1 MSLDAFV
8 PVCLLLLIFTST
20 KVNPNHYNQLENVI
34 KKAIIDLGT
43 NTFQLLIIE
52 QTGETFQT
60 IHEDSYAAKIGKG
73 GISSGIITE
82 EGIQRG
88 ITGLKYFQQLF
99 DEAGVMP
106 ENVLATATSAVRNA
120 KNGNEFC
127 ERVLAE
133 TGIKINVISGEDE
146 ATLIYEGVKLG
157 MNIGTETSMIMDIGG
172 GSVEFIICN
181 STKIFYK
188 QSFEI
193 GGQRLMDKF
202 MTSDPISPRSI
213 QALKNYLEEQLLPLT
228 NAVHQYAPVCMIGSA
243 GSFETLVDMYFMK
256 NYKHLPPPEQI
267 SFDLPISE
275 FYDSLLKLISSNH
288 DERMTLPGMIELRVD
303 MIVVGV
309 CLIDFILKQH
319 DIQRIK
325 ISTYALKEGVLF
337 REMVKGE
344 R

>member
-1 MSLDAFV
+1 M
-8 PVCLLLLIFTST
+8 
-20 KVNPNHYNQLENVI
+20 I

-52 QTGETFQT
+52 QTGKTFRT
-60 IHEDSYAAKIGKG
+60 IHEDSYPAKIGKG
-73 GISSGIITE
+73 GISLGIINE

-88 ITGLKYFQQLF
+88 IEGLKYFQQLF
-99 DEAGVMP
+99 NKEGITP

-120 KNGNEFC
+120 KNGDEFC
-127 ERVLAE
+127 KRILAE
-133 TGIKINVISGEDE
+133 TGIKINVISGDEE

-157 MNIGTETSMIMDIGG
+157 VEIGLEPSMIMDIGG

-202 MTSDPISPRSI
+202 MTSDPISPRSV

-228 NAVHQYAPVCMIGSA
+228 NAVHQYAPVTVIGSA

-256 NYKHLPPPEQI
+256 TQGQLPPPKQI
-267 SFDLPISE
+267 SFDLPIQE
-275 FYDSLLKLISSNH
+275 FYDSFLKLVSSNY
-288 DERMTLPGMIELRVD
+288 DERMAIPGMIELRVD

-319 DIQRIK
+319 GIQRIK
-325 ISTYALKEGVLF
+325 VSNYALKEGVLS
-337 REMVKGE
+337 KILDNL
-344 R
+344 

>member
-1 MSLDAFV
+1 M
-8 PVCLLLLIFTST
+8 
-20 KVNPNHYNQLENVI
+20 I

-52 QTGETFQT
+52 QTGDTFRT
-60 IHEDSYAAKIGKG
+60 IHEESYPAKIGKG
-73 GISSGIITE
+73 GISLGIITE
-82 EGIQRG
+82 AGIQRG
-88 ITGLKYFQQLF
+88 ITGLKYFIQLF
-99 DEAGVMP
+99 DKEGVMY

-120 KNGNEFC
+120 KNGDEFC
-127 ERVLAE
+127 ERILAE
-133 TGIKINVISGEDE
+133 TGIKINVISGEEE

-157 MNIGTETSMIMDIGG
+157 MKIGTEPSMIMDIGG

-181 STKIFYK
+181 ENKIFWK

-193 GGQRLMDKF
+193 GGQRLMDIF
-202 MTSDPISPRSI
+202 MTSDPISPRSV

-228 NAVHQYAPVCMIGSA
+228 NAVHQYAPVCVIGSA

-256 NYKHLPPPEQI
+256 TQGQLPPPEQI
-267 SFDLPISE
+267 SFDLPIQE
-275 FYDSLLKLISSNH
+275 FYNSFLKLVSSNH
-288 DERMTLPGMIELRVD
+288 DERMALSGMIELRVD

-325 ISTYALKEGVLF
+325 VSNYALKEGVLSKVLKENF
-337 REMVKGE
+337 TETGE
-344 R
+344 RN

>member
-1 MSLDAFV
+1 M
-8 PVCLLLLIFTST
+8 
-20 KVNPNHYNQLENVI
+20 I

-52 QTGETFQT
+52 LNGETFRT
-60 IHEDSYAAKIGKG
+60 IHEESYAAKIGKG

-82 EGIQRG
+82 EAIQRG
-88 ITGLKYFQQLF
+88 ISGLKYFQQIF
-99 DEAGVMP
+99 DKEGVMT

-127 ERVLAE
+127 ERILAE
-133 TGIKINVISGEDE
+133 TGIKINVISGEEE

-157 MNIGTETSMIMDIGG
+157 TNIGVETSMIMDIGG
-172 GSVEFIICN
+172 GSVEFIIGN
-181 STKIFYK
+181 ENKIFWK

-202 MTSDPISPRSI
+202 MTSDPISQHSV
-213 QALKNYLEEQLLPLT
+213 QALKYYLEEQLLPLT
-228 NAVHQYAPVCMIGSA
+228 NAVHQYAPVCVIGSA

-256 NYKHLPPPEQI
+256 TNGHLPPPEQI
-267 SFDLPISE
+267 SFDLPIQE
-275 FYDSLLKLISSNH
+275 FYDLYSKLISSNH
-288 DERMTLPGMIELRVD
+288 DERMALPGMIELRVD

-309 CLIDFILKQH
+309 CLIDFVLKQY
-319 DIQRIK
+319 DIQRINV
-325 ISTYALKEGVLF
+325 SNYALKEGVLF
-337 REMVKGE
+337 REMVNGE

>member
-1 MSLDAFV
+1 VS
-8 PVCLLLLIFTST
+8 
-20 KVNPNHYNQLENVI
+20 

-52 QTGETFQT
+52 QTGDSFRT
-60 IHEDSYAAKIGKG
+60 IHEESYAAKIGKG

-82 EGIQRG
+82 AGILRG
-88 ITGLKYFQQLF
+88 IEGLKYFQQVF
-99 DEAGVMP
+99 DKEGVML

-120 KNGNEFC
+120 TNGNEFC
-127 ERVLAE
+127 ERILTE
-133 TGIKINVISGEDE
+133 TGIKIKVISGEEE

-157 MNIGTETSMIMDIGG
+157 MEIGSETSMIMDIGG

-181 STKIFYK
+181 STKIFWK

-202 MTSDPISPRSI
+202 MTTDPISPRSI

-228 NAVHQYAPVCMIGSA
+228 NAVHQYAPVCVIGSA

-256 NYKHLPPPEQI
+256 NQGHLPAPEEI
-267 SFDLPISE
+267 FFELPITE
-275 FYDSLLKLISSNH
+275 FHDSFSKLVSLNRE
-288 DERMTLPGMIELRVD
+288 ERMALPGMIELRVD

-319 DIQRIK
+319 DIQRIMV
-325 ISTYALKEGVLF
+325 SNYALKEGVLANLLHN
-337 REMVKGE
+337 KD
-344 R
+344 